1 MLYKH
6 KQMNLTIFPKN
17 NYTDKMA
24 GGDRKESKNPGKFWT
39 QYSKYIL
46 SD

>member
-24 GGDRKESKNPGKFWT
+24 GGDRKESKNPGKF
-39 QYSKYIL
+39 
-46 SD
+46 